1 MQFLIYFLTSLTIFS
16 ALFAGMALA
25 LSAKEEIRP
34 GKKYF
39 ILLQGV
45 VLLSVIASFFAFYIN
60 IYLVYFIA
68 VLLIFLLYFNYT
80 RFKEIKPYV
89 IYPALAI
96 IFYLSS
102 KKPSLFVVESSL
114 MFLYGL
120 PTGTLLTT
128 VKSKK
133 ETIKR
138 ILPGIAFI
146 AVALALSLIWD
157 SPSLFS

>member
-16 ALFAGMALA
+16 ALFAGMVLA
-25 LSAKEEIRP
+25 LSAKEELKP

-68 VLLIFLLYFNYT
+68 VLLIFLLYFNYAK
-80 RFKEIKPYV
+80 FKEIRPYAV
-89 IYPALAI
+89 YPVLAI

-102 KKPSLFVVESSL
+102 KKLSLFVIESSL

-120 PTGTLLTT
+120 PTGSLLAA

-138 ILPGIAFI
+138 ILPNISFI
-146 AVALALSLIWD
+146 AVALALFLIWD
-157 SPSLFS
+157 LPSLFS